1 MWSPSRHL
9 IGILGLL
16 ALAGLAA
23 PATAAGVARPD
34 SSRFLAVRHQ
44 GGGPGLAD
52 DPQALRDQV
61 RDPLFGFVFTMV
73 EHDSLGCW
81 TADDVLAFA
90 DTWGEQ
96 SVFPLADHLVSLTRE
111 PLPDGQV
118 LELEGVH
125 CHRRWVIRLQPERL
139 DIPMPYSILGYRP
152 GKLSFETPL
161 VLHEWPVGARTID
174 VTVEGASRRY
184 LAEALTVFQIAS
196 GWIILD
202 VDGWLD
208 ALLGDA
214 ADDAVMQG
222 FVVGWVDG
230 ELVGVG
236 NSAGRRGR
244 RILGELD
251 FRSGE
256 VKNHGRP
263 VARGLSGDARTWTGG
278 SGADVRA
285 LWRRY
290 DG

>member
-1 MWSPSRHL
+1 MWSPSRFL
-9 IGILGLL
+9 IVILGLL
-16 ALAGLAA
+16 ALAGLVV

-52 DPQALRDQV
+52 DRRALRDQV
-61 RDPLFGFVFTMV
+61 QDPLFAFVFSMV
-73 EHDSLGCW
+73 EHDSLGRW

-90 DTWGEQ
+90 DAWGEQ
-96 SVFPLADHLVSLTRE
+96 SVFPLAEHLASLTRE
-111 PLPDGQV
+111 ALPGGQA
-118 LELEGVH
+118 LEHEGVR

-174 VTVEGASRRY
+174 VTVEGTSRRY
-184 LAEALTVFQIAS
+184 LAEALTVFQVAS

-202 VDGWLD
+202 VDAWLD
-208 ALLGDA
+208 TLLGKA

-256 VKNHGRP
+256 VKTHGRP

-278 SGADVRA
+278 TGAAVRA
-285 LWRRY
+285 LWDRY